1 MRKEIIS
8 TKKAPSAIGPYSQGM
23 IVGDYIFT
31 SGQIPLN
38 PENGELV
45 NEISKA
51 TVQVMENLSAVLE
64 SAGSSLENV
73 IKTTIY
79 LIDLND
85 FEKVNEIY
93 GSYFKEILVFSIFIL
108 CFSECSTRFINIF
121 SHILINRRDTFF
133 YNRKRN

>member
-1 MRKEIIS
+1 MKKEIIS

-38 PENGELV
+38 PENGQLV
-45 NEISKA
+45 TEISKA

-64 SAGSSLENV
+64 AAGSSLEKV
-73 IKTTIY
+73 IKTTIF
-79 LIDLND
+79 LQDLND

-93 GSYFKEILVFSIFIL
+93 GDYFKDNLPARSCVQVAKLPKGAIIEIEAIAI
-108 CFSECSTRFINIF
+108 
-121 SHILINRRDTFF
+121 
-133 YNRKRN
+133 K

>member
-1 MRKEIIS
+1 MKKEIIS

-23 IVGDYIFT
+23 IVGDLVFT

-45 NEISKA
+45 TEISKA

-64 SAGSSLENV
+64 AAGSSLEKV
-73 IKTTIY
+73 IKTTIF
-79 LIDLND
+79 LQDLND

-93 GSYFKEILVFSIFIL
+93 GRLCLLYF
-108 CFSECSTRFINIF
+108 
-121 SHILINRRDTFF
+121 
-133 YNRKRN
+133 

>member
-1 MRKEIIS
+1 MKKEIIS

-38 PENGELV
+38 PENGQLV
-45 NEISKA
+45 TEISKA

-64 SAGSSLENV
+64 AAGSSLEKV
-73 IKTTIY
+73 IKTTIF
-79 LIDLND
+79 LQDLND

-93 GSYFKEILVFSIFIL
+93 GSYFKENLPA
-108 CFSECSTRFINIF
+108 C
-121 SHILINRRDTFF
+121 
-133 YNRKRN
+133 